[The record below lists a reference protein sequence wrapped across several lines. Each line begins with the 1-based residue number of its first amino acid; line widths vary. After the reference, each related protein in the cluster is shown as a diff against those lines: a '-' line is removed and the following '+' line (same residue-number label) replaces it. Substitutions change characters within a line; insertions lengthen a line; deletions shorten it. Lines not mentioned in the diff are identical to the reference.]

1 MTAPDPDP
9 LYVPEDF
16 GEQLVTRGTLP
27 RSLQARL
34 DAIDGGADILH
45 CGVPG
50 CPLDGRAL
58 HRYTADPPDRSG
70 AVILYL
76 AVILVA
82 IATGAI
88 IALLWW
94 GLR

>member
-1 MTAPDPDP
+1 MAAPDPDP
-9 LYVPEDF
+9 LYVFDEADNMCPNCITPWKCNGPHLS
-16 GEQLVTRGTLP
+16 GETVAAFRNAETR
-27 RSLQARL
+27 
-34 DAIDGGADILH
+34 DE
-45 CGVPG
+45 V
-50 CPLDGRAL
+50 
-58 HRYTADPPDRSG
+58 RSG
-70 AVILYL
+70 AVVLYL

>member
-1 MTAPDPDP
+1 MAAPDPDP
-9 LYVPEDF
+9 LYVGEDAASYIN
-16 GEQLVTRGTLP
+16 P
-27 RSLQARL
+27 RTGLGVAT
-34 DAIDGGADILH
+34 GGNVGADDYEPWAAH
-45 CGVPG
+45 F
-50 CPLDGRAL
+50 RA
-58 HRYTADPPDRSG
+58 RPTKPKSP

>member
-1 MTAPDPDP
+1 MAAPDPDP
-9 LYVPEDF
+9 LYVPED
-16 GEQLVTRGTLP
+16 E
-27 RSLQARL
+27 
-34 DAIDGGADILH
+34 
-45 CGVPG
+45 
-50 CPLDGRAL
+50 
-58 HRYTADPPDRSG
+58 PPKSG
-70 AVILYL
+70 FVILYL

>member
-9 LYVPEDF
+9 LDTTWMTEAEREFYEERP
-16 GEQLVTRGTLP
+16 
-27 RSLQARL
+27 
-34 DAIDGGADILH
+34 
-45 CGVPG
+45 
-50 CPLDGRAL
+50 
-58 HRYTADPPDRSG
+58 RSG